1 MLLDESV
8 NMVMCLSLGWSGLRL
23 LRMPLLML
31 IGFAGGSVPVRGLV
45 VGRGTA
51 RFRVVRLGGPK
62 VCKVRRS
69 AADVH
74 EAGDVF
80 MHRDLSI
87 APLLDLRR
95 RIKAVMNVLDSMV
108 RKDGYAGSVGRTHCT
123 VG

>member
-8 NMVMCLSLGWSGLRL
+8 NNGDVSFAWLVWSGAAENALADAYR
-23 LRMPLLML
+23 
-31 IGFAGGSVPVRGLV
+31 FAGGPVPVRGLV

-51 RFRVVRLGGPK
+51 IFRVIRLGGPK
-62 VCKVRRS
+62 VRKVRRS

-87 APLLDLRR
+87 APLFDLR
-95 RIKAVMNVLDSMV
+95 RIKAVMDVLYSMV
-108 RKDGYAGSVGRTHCT
+108 RKGGYAGSVGRAHCT